1 MDEKNKLTLNG
12 EEKKAD
18 LQKKKKTTEDP
29 NQKYE
34 TMVSFQNF
42 FNVFVFYL
50 ILCTPDHELKKT
62 EIQKYQ

>member
-34 TMVSFQNF
+34 TVVSFQNF
-42 FNVFVFYL
+42 F
-50 ILCTPDHELKKT
+50 
-62 EIQKYQ
+62 

>member
-18 LQKKKKTTEDP
+18 LQKKKKKKPTTEDP

-34 TMVSFQNF
+34 TVVSFQNF
-42 FNVFVFYL
+42 F
-50 ILCTPDHELKKT
+50 
-62 EIQKYQ
+62 

>member
-1 MDEKNKLTLNG
+1 MV
-12 EEKKAD
+12 KKRK
-18 LQKKKKTTEDP
+18 QTCKKKKKKKTTEDP

>member
-1 MDEKNKLTLNG
+1 MV
-12 EEKKAD
+12 KKRK
-18 LQKKKKTTEDP
+18 QTCKKKKKKKTTEDP

-42 FNVFVFYL
+42 FKVFVFYL